1 MPKIYYRCSKCHNK
15 VKSPDYYCTECG
27 RMGAY
32 ACQHDYW
39 WELLY
44 LTIRDLIRKIRN

>member
-1 MPKIYYRCSKCHNK
+1 MPKIYYRCSKCHT
-15 VKSPDYYCTECG
+15 VKSLESYCTKCG
-27 RMGAY
+27 KMGAY

-44 LTIRDLIRKIRN
+44 LTIRDFIRNLKRR